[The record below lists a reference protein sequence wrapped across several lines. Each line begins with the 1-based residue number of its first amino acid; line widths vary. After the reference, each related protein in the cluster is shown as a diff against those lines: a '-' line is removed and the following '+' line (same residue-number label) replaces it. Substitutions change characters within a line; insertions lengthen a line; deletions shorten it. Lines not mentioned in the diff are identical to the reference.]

1 MTAPPPTRD
10 PRRRLLRAAALVPVA
25 LLVAG
30 CACFVHPTTVTFATL
45 RLPVGLALALGG
57 TAGVLA
63 MGTLLS
69 RTRWGSGAVVA
80 AWLVPVVMLSLP
92 RPEGDVVIAQ
102 DAMGLTFL
110 GVGVVLAGVSV
121 GLPAGGLGY
130 HGRLAAVSPQVPGNP

>member
-1 MTAPPPTRD
+1 V
-10 PRRRLLRAAALVPVA
+10 AAV
-25 LLVAG
+25 

-69 RTRWGSGAVVA
+69 RTRWGSGAVA
-80 AWLVPVVMLSLP
+80 TAWLVTVVMLALP

-102 DAMGLTFL
+102 DAVGLTFL
-110 GVGVVLAGVSV
+110 AVGVVLVGVAV

-130 HGRLAAVSPQVPGNP
+130 DDRLAAVSPQVPGSP

>member
-1 MTAPPPTRD
+1 VTAPPPTRD
-10 PRRRLLRAAALVPVA
+10 PRRRPPRAAALVPVA
-25 LLVAG
+25 VLAAV
-30 CACFVHPTTVTFATL
+30 CACFVHPTTVTFATFG
-45 RLPVGLALALGG
+45 LPVGLVLALGG

-69 RTRWGSGAVVA
+69 RTRWGSGAVAA
-80 AWLVPVVMLSLP
+80 AWLVTVVMLSLP

-102 DAMGLTFL
+102 DAVGLTFL

-130 HGRLAAVSPQVPGNP
+130 HGRLAAVSPQVPGSP

>member
-1 MTAPPPTRD
+1 MIPPPPAGG
-10 PRRRLLRAAALVPVA
+10 PRRRRLRVAALVPVA
-25 LLVAG
+25 VVAAV

-69 RTRWGSGAVVA
+69 RTRWGSGAVAA
-80 AWLVPVVMLSLP
+80 AWLVTVVMLSLP

-102 DAMGLTFL
+102 DAVGLTFL
-110 GVGVVLAGVSV
+110 GVGVVLTGVSV

-130 HGRLAAVSPQVPGNP
+130 HGRLAAVSPQVPGSP

>member
-1 MTAPPPTRD
+1 VTPPPPARG
-10 PRRRLLRAAALVPVA
+10 PRRRRLRVAALVPVA
-25 LLVAG
+25 VVAAV
-30 CACFVHPTTVTFATL
+30 CACFVHPTTVSFAAL
-45 RLPVGLALALGG
+45 RLPVGLVLALGG

-80 AWLVPVVMLSLP
+80 AWLVTVVMLSLP

-102 DAMGLTFL
+102 DAVGLTFL